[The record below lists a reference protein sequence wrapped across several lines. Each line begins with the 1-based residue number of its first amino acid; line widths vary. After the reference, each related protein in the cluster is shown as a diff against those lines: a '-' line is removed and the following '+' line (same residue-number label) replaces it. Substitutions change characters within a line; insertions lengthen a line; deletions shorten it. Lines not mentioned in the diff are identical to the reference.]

1 MSAPLFSIVIP
12 TYNRS
17 ELVRHAVESVLR
29 QTFEDFEVVV
39 SDNCSEDDT
48 PEVVAAIADARVRYV
63 RTPRHGAIADSWDFA
78 RSQARGR
85 LVMMLSD
92 DDALVATA
100 LARFAD
106 AHHRFGAD
114 FLFSN
119 QAEYRDQTFLGPDR
133 NTVNW
138 HPFSGATRL
147 VTAQEFVAPLYAFR
161 PRFVTHPSA
170 FVFARSVAE
179 KVASRC
185 GHFFRANGVEFFAWP
200 LAAVF
205 SERIAFIDAPLV
217 IVGRTSK
224 SWGSNL
230 VLSNPGEETI
240 QQMIAD
246 VDHDRDW
253 VPLTN
258 FTLCNLMA
266 EGLLLAKHLFPDE
279 LRPYEFAEE
288 QYLRKTARELLKREA
303 MGVDVAREIEELLA
317 YLAKYPS
324 LRAEMGARVAARRS
338 RRETPLR
345 RLARVLSLGRVQRR
359 IRVLIG
365 SGKRS
370 GNGTATRRFVVSGA
384 EQGFEDVLG
393 CAAFLTNV
401 AASADSRTREPVRA
415 AS

>member
-12 TYNRS
+12 TYNRC

-29 QTFEDFEVVV
+29 QTFQDFEVVV

-48 PEVVAAIADARVRYV
+48 PAVVAAIADSRVRYV

-78 RSQARGR
+78 RSQARGT

-119 QAEYRDQTFLGPDR
+119 QAEYRDATFHGPDR
-133 NTVNW
+133 NTVSW
-138 HPFSGATRL
+138 QAFSGTTRL
-147 VTAQEFVAPLYAFR
+147 VGRDEFVAPLFAFR
-161 PRFVTHPSA
+161 PRFATHPSA

-179 KVASRC
+179 TVASRC

-230 VLSNPGEETI
+230 VLSNPGQETI
-240 QQMIAD
+240 QRMIAD

-266 EGLLLAKHLFPDE
+266 EGLLLAKQLFPEE

-288 QYLRKTARELLKREA
+288 QYLRKTARELLRREA
-303 MGVDVAREIEELLA
+303 MGVNVARELDELLA
-317 YLAKYPS
+317 YVEKYPS
-324 LRAEMGARVAARRS
+324 LRDEVRALVAARRRAGPTS
-338 RRETPLR
+338 FQ
-345 RLARVLSLGRVQRR
+345 RLARALRWGRAQRR
-359 IRVLIG
+359 LRALLG
-365 SGKRS
+365 SGKRN
-370 GNGTATRRFVVSGA
+370 GNGKARRRFVVSGA
-384 EQGFEDVLG
+384 EQGFDDVLG
-393 CAAFLTNV
+393 CAAFLATV
-401 AASADSRTREPVRA
+401 AASTPPAREAVGA
-415 AS
+415 A

>member
-1 MSAPLFSIVIP
+1 MSVPLFSIVIP

-17 ELVRHAVESVLR
+17 ELLGHAVESVLR

-48 PEVVAAIADARVRYV
+48 PAVVAAIADARVRYV
-63 RTPRHGAIADSWDFA
+63 RTPRHGTIADSWDFA
-78 RSQARGR
+78 RSQARGT

-106 AHHRFGAD
+106 AHRRLGAD
-114 FLFSN
+114 FLFSSH
-119 QAEYRDQTFLGPDR
+119 AEYRDGTFRGPDR
-133 NTVNW
+133 NTVSW
-138 HPFSGATRL
+138 HPFSGTTRL
-147 VTAQEFVAPLYAFR
+147 VGRDEFAAPLFAFQ

-179 KVASRC
+179 AVASRC

-230 VLSNPGEETI
+230 VLSNPGQETI
-240 QQMIAD
+240 QRMIAD
-246 VDHDRDW
+246 VEHDRGW

-266 EGLLLAKHLFPDE
+266 EGLLLAKQLFPEE

-288 QYLRKTARELLKREA
+288 QYLRKTARELLRREA
-303 MGVDVAREIEELLA
+303 MGVDVARELEELLA
-317 YLAKYPS
+317 YVEKYPS
-324 LRAEMGARVAARRS
+324 LGEEVRAQVAERRA
-338 RRETPLR
+338 RRETALR
-345 RLARVLSLGRVQRR
+345 RFARIVGPGRLRR
-359 IRVLIG
+359 RLRALVG
-365 SGKRS
+365 AGRRGGGDSVS
-370 GNGTATRRFVVSGA
+370 RRFVVSGA
-384 EQGFEDVLG
+384 EHGFHDVLG
-393 CAAFLTNV
+393 CAAFLATV
-401 AASADSRTREPVRA
+401 AASTPPAREPVGA
-415 AS
+415 A